1 MMYALSP
8 PAPIESKKT
17 ENEFTRLNVSRYSPS
32 ATTPMSS
39 AANPIFATRASMWVP
54 LKLTANASSSSATAV
69 PNWMTGVCSI
79 PKSDETKPPPNS
91 ATAVTVTMTAQ
102 MYTQLTIHAYLRFH
116 SRLAHG

>member
-1 MMYALSP
+1 MC
-8 PAPIESKKT
+8 
-17 ENEFTRLNVSRYSPS
+17 
-32 ATTPMSS
+32 
-39 AANPIFATRASMWVP
+39 VP